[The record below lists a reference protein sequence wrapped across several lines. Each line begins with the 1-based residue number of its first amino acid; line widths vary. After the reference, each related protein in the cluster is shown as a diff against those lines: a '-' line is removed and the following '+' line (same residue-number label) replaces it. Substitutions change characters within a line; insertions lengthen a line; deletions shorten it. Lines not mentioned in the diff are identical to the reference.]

1 MPDFSEGRFVIST
14 ATRSRVNARFPGGR
28 APTIFE
34 IECLLLLLRGPL
46 PDTIYAAVTTTS
58 LNLRLD
64 IAKSRLK
71 HLPPRHI
78 SRWSSKWM
86 DYFTSNSKGVTVIP
100 PMLLPLTDFF
110 SFYFQPSLSAPDFV
124 FACIYGIPESNLLI
138 AFPAKESC
146 LVGLYSK
153 KPAPYTPWLHIFTR
167 AGDQFLIA
175 SSLAVAVARR
185 ALILKLMF
193 NQTSIQLYARR
204 FEVGYV

>member
-1 MPDFSEGRFVIST
+1 
-14 ATRSRVNARFPGGR
+14 
-28 APTIFE
+28 
-34 IECLLLLLRGPL
+34 
-46 PDTIYAAVTTTS
+46 
-58 LNLRLD
+58 
-64 IAKSRLK
+64 
-71 HLPPRHI
+71 
-78 SRWSSKWM
+78 M

-110 SFYFQPSLSAPDFV
+110 SFYFQPSLSAPDCV

-138 AFPAKESC
+138 AFPAKESW

-193 NQTSIQLYARR
+193 NQTSIQAIRSPLRGRICLEDSHCDGWTMKATTVKCNVFVEKLPLQDTYAK
-204 FEVGYV
+204 Y